1 MTPNRIQVIWE
12 SSGSGRYSIEIR
24 VDGQEKSRT
33 VQLTKADFD
42 RILAEVKSEFQ
53 ENVIEVEPAILS

>member
-1 MTPNRIQVIWE
+1 MTPTRIQAIWE
-12 SSGSGRYSIEIR
+12 STGSGRYSVEIR

-42 RILAEVKSEFQ
+42 RIVAELKAEFP
-53 ENVIEVEPAILS
+53 ENIIEVEPAILS